1 MNRQQL
7 RYVVVQDPTRVAYI
21 NEHIHFA
28 ALLGKASA
36 FQKSHYSPVYI
47 GIIQTHP
54 HPYSDLDTGIAADTI
69 KVTASSLG
77 FGSCILASFKDVD
90 EVCKI
95 KDQEV
100 LRVLIAIGHPAHQST
115 IVPAQKSLAYYQD
128 EQHHFYVPKK
138 ALSKIVTIL

>member
-1 MNRQQL
+1 MSIFILQ
-7 RYVVVQDPTRVAYI
+7 RYWGKLPLFKKVI
-21 NEHIHFA
+21 IHLFISV
-28 ALLGKASA
+28 LFKL
-36 FQKSHYSPVYI
+36 I
-47 GIIQTHP
+47 P
-54 HPYSDLDTGIAADTI
+54 HPYSDLDTGIVADTI

-77 FGSCILASFKDVD
+77 LGSCILASFKDVD

-100 LRVLIAIGHPAHQST
+100 LRVLIAIDYPAHQST

>member
-21 NEHIHFA
+21 NEHVHFA

-77 FGSCILASFKDVD
+77 LGSCILASFKDVD

-100 LRVLIAIGHPAHQST
+100 LRVLIAIGSSGTSEYDCPGT
-115 IVPAQKSLAYYQD
+115 
-128 EQHHFYVPKK
+128 KK
-138 ALSKIVTIL
+138 FGLLSG